1 MIDDDFDDL
10 LRDASQTYNTP
21 PEPPREAMWAAI
33 AAARDSA
40 TVVPIGAARPV
51 RRWIPMTAAAA
62 AVLLAGMAIGRFT
75 RSGDVTNGV
84 VTTASAPAQQ
94 PAVTDSVRP
103 LASTD
108 VASIDDST
116 AAAPQGAGAT
126 NERLRSATQRT
137 AATAVQRGA
146 RADGESAAGDRAGAT
161 TAYRFAVVEHLT
173 RAEVLLTGFRA
184 QARTADGAKLDAQL
198 ASLARELLGT
208 TRLLLATHGSD
219 DPAVTRL
226 LEDLELVLMQLTQYA
241 RDGRRI
247 DLDAINQSLDK
258 RNVLPK
264 LRSTIPAGVSASAG
278 T

>member
-10 LRDASQTYNTP
+10 LRDAAQTYNTP

-33 AAARDSA
+33 SAARSSA
-40 TVVPIGAARPV
+40 AVVPIGAARPM

-62 AVLLAGMAIGRFT
+62 AVLLLGIAIGRFT
-75 RSGDVTNGV
+75 RSDEVTNGMVATATSPAQQPV
-84 VTTASAPAQQ
+84 VVDSASAPA
-94 PAVTDSVRP
+94 
-103 LASTD
+103 STE
-108 VASIDDST
+108 VASIEGSSG
-116 AAAPQGAGAT
+116 AAPQRVAAR
-126 NERLRSATQRT
+126 ERSAASTRRPS
-137 AATAVQRGA
+137 AAAVQRGA
-146 RADGESAAGDRAGAT
+146 PVERENTSGDA

-173 RAEVLLTGFRA
+173 RAEVLLTGFRS
-184 QARTADGAKLDAQL
+184 QAKSAEGAKLDAQF

-208 TRLLLATHGSD
+208 TRVLLATRGTD
-219 DPAVTRL
+219 DPAITRL
-226 LEDLELVLMQLTQYA
+226 LEDLELVLMQLSQYA